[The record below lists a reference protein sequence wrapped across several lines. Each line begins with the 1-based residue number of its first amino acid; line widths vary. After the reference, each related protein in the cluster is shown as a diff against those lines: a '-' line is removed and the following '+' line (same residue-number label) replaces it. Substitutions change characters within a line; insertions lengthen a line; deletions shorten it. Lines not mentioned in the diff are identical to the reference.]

1 MVVAYAE
8 DRGLRNT
15 RSGKKP
21 PFDVGQD
28 RIGSGAVGVWPPG
41 FVPARSPPSTWG
53 RTASGA
59 GLSGF

>member
-28 RIGSGAVGVWPPG
+28 RIGSGAVGV
-41 FVPARSPPSTWG
+41 
-53 RTASGA
+53 
-59 GLSGF
+59 